1 MRCNCNFSLKNI
13 QEKIKGFMGK
23 EHKLTV
29 VAAILSVYTMIAYH
43 FPFFREV
50 FDNIE
55 ADFNG
60 ALITVG
66 LGVVMLALNFFL
78 YYLFLF
84 LGRTVGKVILAIT
97 FLIDALCF
105 YFIVTYNTLLTDQM
119 MGNVFNTQFSEA
131 SGFFSWLMLLYVIV
145 LGGIPCVFLFTK
157 KVEYGS
163 WKRFFA
169 NIGIALGAILVAV
182 GANYNNILWVDR
194 CSTELGALLMPQSY
208 VVNSIRY
215 SHAVKRD
222 NREEI
227 PLPDA
232 RIANDSKD
240 VLVLI
245 IGESARKA
253 NFSLYGYER
262 KTNPLLEQDDI
273 TVLDARSADT
283 YTRAGVKAILDHK
296 PGYDLYE
303 ILPNYLNRTGVDVTW
318 RTSNWGEPKVR
329 IEKYYTVPALQERYP
344 EADGRYDGILLEGL
358 KEEIMASESD
368 KVLVII
374 HTSTSHGPTYN
385 TKYPAEFETFTPV
398 CETVEVA
405 KSDLGELVNAY
416 DNSII
421 YTDWLVHNAIEQLRE
436 ITDRRCCMMYVSDHG
451 ESLGEN
457 NLFMHGVPLMVA
469 PDVQVEIPFIVWT
482 SDKSLEID
490 DSKEV
495 GQYHVFH
502 TVLSFL
508 GIESPVY
515 DRTMDLFSSKE

>member
-1 MRCNCNFSLKNI
+1 MD
-13 QEKIKGFMGK
+13 K
-23 EHKLTV
+23 EHRTAV
-29 VAAILSVYTMIAYH
+29 MAAVLSVYTMIAYH
-43 FPFFREV
+43 FPFYRAV
-50 FDNIE
+50 FDKIE

-66 LGVVMLALNFFL
+66 LGIVMLALNFFL
-78 YYLFLF
+78 YYVFLF

-131 SGFFSWLMLLYVIV
+131 SGFFSWLMILYVIV

-169 NIGIALGAILVAV
+169 NTGIAIGAILAAVA
-182 GANYNNILWVDR
+182 ANYNNILWIDR
-194 CSTELGALLMPQSY
+194 NSTELGALLMPESY
-208 VVNSIRY
+208 VVNSVRY
-215 SHAVKRD
+215 FNAVKRE

-227 PLPDA
+227 LLPDA
-232 RIANDSKD
+232 KIANDSRD
-240 VLVLI
+240 VMVLI

-253 NFSLYGYER
+253 NFSLYGYEK

-273 TVLDARSADT
+273 TVFDAVAADT

-296 PGYDLYE
+296 PSHELYE
-303 ILPNYLNRTGVDVTW
+303 ILPNYLNRSGVDVTW

-329 IEKYYTVPALQERYP
+329 IEKYWRV
-344 EADGRYDGILLEGL
+344 ADLHKRFPDAAANYDGILFEGL
-358 KEEIMASESD
+358 KEDILASDYD
-368 KVLVII
+368 KVLIII
-374 HTSTSHGPTYN
+374 HTNTSHGPTYN
-385 TKYPAEFETFTPV
+385 TKYPPEFEVFTPV

-405 KSDLGELVNAY
+405 KADLKQLVNSY
-416 DNSII
+416 DNSIV
-421 YTDWLVHNAIEQLRE
+421 YTDYLIHSTIEMLKE
-436 ITDRRCCMMYVSDHG
+436 IPDRRCCMIYVSDHG

-469 PDVQVEIPFIVWT
+469 PAVQTEIPFIVWT
-482 SDKSLEID
+482 SDKSLEMNN
-490 DSKEV
+490 KELV
-495 GQYHVFH
+495 GQYNVFH
-502 TVLSFL
+502 SVLSFL

-515 DRTMDLFSSKE
+515 DKTMDLFSSKE